1 MARKFNR
8 GFRPNRKIKA
18 EHRIN
23 EFIRVPEIRLV
34 GDNFESINKAAGQTM
49 ETGIFPTRKIA
60 AIARDMGL
68 DLVEISPKAKPP
80 VCRIIDYG
88 KFLYERKK
96 RAKEQQ
102 AKQVKVVVKE
112 IRFGPNTDDHDFE
125 FKLKHARKFLGEGA
139 KVKAYVH
146 FKGRSIVFKD
156 RGKDLL
162 RKFIDALKEEGS
174 PEYGMRLEDRRM
186 HCTLAPKKAKVAAP
200 KKSKHK
206 GPKDE
211 KKAPKVNKESATKED
226 K

>member
-1 MARKFNR
+1 M
-8 GFRPNRKIKA
+8 RPVRRNKA

-23 EFIRVPEIRLV
+23 EYIRVPEIRLV
-34 GDNFESINKAAGQTM
+34 GNNFEAISKAAGQDM
-49 ETGIFPTRKIA
+49 QTGVFQTRKIV

-80 VCRIIDYG
+80 VCIIINYG

-112 IRFGPNTDDHDFE
+112 IRFGPNTDDHDFA
-125 FKLKHARKFLGEGA
+125 FKLKHAKKFLEEGS

-156 RGKDLL
+156 RGRNLL
-162 RKFIDALKEEGS
+162 KRFIKELKEEGS

-186 HCTLAPKKAKVAAP
+186 HCTLAPKKTAGAK
-200 KKSKHK
+200 KTKL
-206 GPKDE
+206 PKD
-211 KKAPKVNKESATKED
+211 KS
-226 K
+226 